1 MYINPLSANSHKK
14 QKEERSIREIRS
26 IGENITFSEEKMKAC
41 VILMLVICA
50 AVIVEQSEAKK
61 DKIYLSPHIF
71 DPCHGPNP
79 PAGCHPP
86 HDGPPVPA
94 NKYTRGCL
102 KIHRCRGGG

>member
-1 MYINPLSANSHKK
+1 
-14 QKEERSIREIRS
+14 
-26 IGENITFSEEKMKAC
+26 MKAC

-61 DKIYLSPHIF
+61 DRKYLSPHIF

-94 NKYTRGCL
+94 NKYTRGCS
-102 KIHRCRGGG
+102 KIHRCRGGA